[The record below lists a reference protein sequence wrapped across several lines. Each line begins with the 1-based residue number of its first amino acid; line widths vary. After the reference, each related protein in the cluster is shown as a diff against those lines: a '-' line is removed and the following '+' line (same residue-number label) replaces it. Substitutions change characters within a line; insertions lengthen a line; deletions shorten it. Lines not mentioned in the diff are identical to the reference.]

1 MASHFQHPLRA
12 KALIFDMDGTLLLSA
27 AVFERIWRQ
36 WGEENGMDGEAIIAV
51 AHGRRM
57 IDTVRE
63 VCPPGLDPD
72 AVAAELSRQ
81 EREDVEGIVAI
92 AGVEPFLASIPA
104 DRWAIVTS
112 ADLDLC
118 RIRLKAAG
126 ITPPD
131 VLITAEDVTKGKPD
145 PQGYIE
151 AARRLGVAP
160 ADAIVFEDAPAGI
173 AAGKAA
179 GSPVLVIASMLK
191 PETLGEENWSLDYTG
206 LSVSVGADG
215 DLTIEANT
223 PRVA

>member
-1 MASHFQHPLRA
+1 MPYQFHQPLRA

-36 WGEENGMDGEAIIAV
+36 WGAANGVDAEKIIAV

-63 VCPPGLDPD
+63 FCPPHLDPD
-72 AVAAELSRQ
+72 AVAADLAQQ
-81 EREDVEGIVAI
+81 ERDDVEGIVAI
-92 AGVEPFLASIPA
+92 EGAAAFLETIPA

-112 ADLDLC
+112 ADIDLC

-126 ITPPD
+126 IAPPAI
-131 VLITAEDVTKGKPD
+131 LITAEDVTRGKPD

-160 ADAIVFEDAPAGI
+160 ADTIVFEDAPAGI

-179 GSPVLVIASMLK
+179 GATVLVIASMLK
-191 PETLGEENWSLDYTG
+191 PETLGAENWTSDYTSLAVTAG
-206 LSVSVGADG
+206 PDG
-215 DLTIEANT
+215 DLI
-223 PRVA
+223 VG

>member
-1 MASHFQHPLRA
+1 
-12 KALIFDMDGTLLLSA
+12 MDGTLLLSA

-145 PQGYIE
+145 PQGYLE

-179 GSPVLVIASMLK
+179 GA
-191 PETLGEENWSLDYTG
+191 E
-206 LSVSVGADG
+206 
-215 DLTIEANT
+215 
-223 PRVA
+223 